1 MTLEEE
7 LAEASEVAATSE
19 AEESGEEASE
29 EISVNVLLLEV
40 MLNRLSVLE
49 KLAKGEIT
57 PEEAAQMLSALR
69 APELE
74 KRRRRRRSK

>member
-1 MTLEEE
+1 MLVEEE
-7 LAEASEVAATSE
+7 FSEPTEAPPTTE
-19 AEESGEEASE
+19 AEESGEEAGE
-29 EISVNVLLLEV
+29 EISVNIILLEV

-49 KLAKGEIT
+49 KLARGEVS
-57 PEEAAQMLSALR
+57 PEEAAQMLSAIR